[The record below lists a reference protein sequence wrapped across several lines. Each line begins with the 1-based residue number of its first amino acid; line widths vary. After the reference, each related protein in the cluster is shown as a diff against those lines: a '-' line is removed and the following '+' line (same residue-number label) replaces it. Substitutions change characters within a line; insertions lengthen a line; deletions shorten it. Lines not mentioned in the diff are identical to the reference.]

1 MIDFEEELKKFH
13 PSLEVEDAAEA
24 IYGQDLTDVADIL
37 IQMVEKAKEKTETEE
52 ILRFVISCL
61 VYIIAT

>member
-52 ILRFVISCL
+52 EQRHDLL
-61 VYIIAT
+61 

>member
-1 MIDFEEELKKFH
+1 MIDFEEELKKFY
-13 PSLEVEDAAEA
+13 PSLEVEAAEA

-52 ILRFVISCL
+52 E
-61 VYIIAT
+61 

>member
-1 MIDFEEELKKFH
+1 MIDLEEELKKFH

-24 IYGQDLTDVADIL
+24 IYGQGLTDVADIL

-52 ILRFVISCL
+52 E
-61 VYIIAT
+61 